1 METMRTAI
9 ITGSTKGVG
18 RAIGLELL
26 SRDFRV
32 VFNYSKDEESAQ
44 QLRTDLKQRGC
55 LSRAL
60 VVKADLSQIEGIQ
73 HLLTGA
79 GGYLDTVDYL
89 ILNAGTTW
97 RGHLQDLKP
106 KDWERVLS
114 TNLTVPLFLTQA
126 LAPRITEGGCVLFI
140 GAVMGQY
147 PHALSIPYGA
157 SKAAVHYLTR
167 SLVKEFAPQKVRVNC
182 LCPGFVETPW
192 QAKKPAEIRAS
203 IESKIALHRFAA
215 PTEIAQ
221 MAVSI
226 LENTY
231 MNGSLVNLD
240 GGYCFQ

>member
-1 METMRTAI
+1 MKTAV

-26 SRDFRV
+26 SQDCKV
-32 VFNYSKDEESAQ
+32 VFNYSRDEESARK
-44 QLRTDLKQRGC
+44 LHTDLERRGHQD
-55 LSRAL
+55 RAL
-60 VVKADLSQIEGIQ
+60 VVKADLSRIEGIGR
-73 HLLTGA
+73 LLA
-79 GGYLDTVDYL
+79 EADGYLDSLDYL

-97 RGHLQDLKP
+97 RGSLQELQP
-106 KDWERVLS
+106 EEWERVLS

-126 LAPRITEGGCVLFI
+126 LAPRMTKGGCILFI

-147 PHALSIPYGA
+147 PHALSIPYGT

-167 SLVKEFAPQKVRVNC
+167 SLVKEFAPRKVRVNC

-192 QAKKPAEIRAS
+192 QADKPAEIRAS
-203 IESKIALHRFAA
+203 IESKIALHRFAD
-215 PTEIAQ
+215 PEEVAQ

-226 LENTY
+226 LGNSY
-231 MNGSLVNLD
+231 MNGSIVNID